1 MSPLIT
7 HPLHLDR
14 HRRRVWVLGQRCH
27 HGAIGALLVGVG
39 AFLMAHDRKDLS
51 LWFRP
56 GWQQQP

>member
-1 MSPLIT
+1 MSPYVT

-14 HRRRVWVLGQRCH
+14 NRRRLWILGQRLH
-27 HGAIGALLVGVG
+27 HGAVGALLVGLG
-39 AFLMAHDRKDLS
+39 AALMAHDRKDRS